1 MKNKRL
7 LPLSLLALLSL
18 VSCANPQPSSSSS
31 SSEEEITSENGGS
44 SEGGTTSGESASSE
58 EISSETNG
66 SSSEDQTSESE
77 TSSSES
83 SSSSSASE
91 SSSEQTSEEETLQT
105 LVLDESNG
113 KIRGNG
119 YGSGENDSASL
130 PDGSP
135 FSVTYQNGM
144 AQSPYYGQFKKSS
157 GFLRNTNPIKG
168 LKSIKVNYTSGASAM
183 ACFSSSST
191 PGAYSAIAAGETL
204 EANGES
210 YFFVKAGSKV
220 LYIES
225 IEITFLGKGGGSSNP
240 GEKLTWDENYSSSN
254 VSKVTDVNKNLSLY
268 DLGYNTPSK
277 GTQNV
282 LVLPIEFTDS
292 PFSGDDLND
301 IRTLTSGK
309 AEDTHYWE
317 SLASYYEKSSYGQ
330 LNLSFTYADPYS
342 VGMTAEQFYGKAT
355 SDDDRADY
363 CYGSAKA
370 MRDAVAAYKA
380 KNGSDSTKKFDQD
393 GDGFIDSV
401 IMIYSQEQ
409 SPDYDDAGLYWAYR
423 YWDYWDDS
431 LEQVDG
437 SLTENTESPVGYSYF
452 WASLG
457 FFYEGISGGK
467 GKGVDAHTLIHE
479 FGHMLGADDYYNS
492 DGNSS
497 TSAVNEPTGGLT
509 MMAYNVLDHDSFN
522 KLQYGWVDPYYVT
535 GSAEVTLNSFT
546 TSGDCILLADEN
558 GWNGTAFDEYVLIEY
573 YTPTGLNE
581 LDGMTSYLGTG
592 SLSSSGVRIWHVD
605 NRLYLYDSNENDRG
619 WATDA
624 QVEAGSFGS
633 YYPDFALSNS
643 SKNYYSKALSSYNA
657 LTLVSPKGTRF
668 TSKKL
673 SSTQDLFQAGD
684 TFSLLDSSV
693 SSTYKTYFPAGNKL
707 DNGNELPYKVE
718 VVSAGGE
725 QAKIRIS
732 KKA

>member
-1 MKNKRL
+1 MNNKRL
-7 LPLSLLALLSL
+7 LPLSILALLSL
-18 VSCANPQPSSSSS
+18 ASCVAPQPNAPSSSSEQTS
-31 SSEEEITSENGGS
+31 SGFV
-44 SEGGTTSGESASSE
+44 SGESTSGSESGAASSE
-58 EISSETNG
+58 DEG
-66 SSSEDQTSESE
+66 SSSEGQTTSAESE
-77 TSSSES
+77 GPSES
-83 SSSSSASE
+83 SSSSSE
-91 SSSEQTSEEETLQT
+91 LTSEEEALQT

-113 KIRGNG
+113 KIRGNR
-119 YGSGENDSASL
+119 YNTSPNENDTAVMG
-130 PDGSP
+130 DGSS
-135 FSVTYQNGM
+135 FSMTYEYGM
-144 AQSPYYGQFKKSS
+144 AKSPYYGQFKKSV
-157 GFLRNTNPIKG
+157 GVLRNTNPIKG
-168 LKSIKVNYTSGASAM
+168 LKSIKVNYVSDASAS
-183 ACFSSSST
+183 ACFSSSSN
-191 PGAYSAIAAGETL
+191 PGAYSSFASGTTL
-204 EANGES
+204 EANGEE
-210 YFFVKAGSKV
+210 YFFIKAGKNV

-225 IEITFLGKGGGSSNP
+225 IEITFTGKGGSSSGSD
-240 GEKLTWDENYSSSN
+240 GKLTWDENYSSSN
-254 VSKVTDVNKNLSLY
+254 VKKVTDVNKNISLY
-268 DLGYNTPSK
+268 DLGYNTASE

-301 IRTLTSGK
+301 IRTLTSGT
-309 AEDTHYWE
+309 AEDTRYWE
-317 SLASYYEKSSYGQ
+317 SLSSYYEKSSYGK
-330 LNLSFTYADPYS
+330 LNLSFTYAEPYS
-342 VGMTAEQFYGKAT
+342 LGVTAEEFYGEST
-355 SDDDRADY
+355 SDEDRAEY

-370 MRDAVAAYKA
+370 MRDAIAAYKV

-409 SPDYDDAGLYWAYR
+409 SPSYDDAGLYWAYR

-431 LEQVDG
+431 LQQVDG
-437 SLTENTESPVGYSYF
+437 SLTENVESPMGYSYF

-457 FFYEGISGGK
+457 FFYEGIDGGK
-467 GKGVDAHTLIHE
+467 GNGVDAHTLIHE
-479 FGHMLGADDYYNS
+479 FGHMLGADDYYNT

-497 TSAVNEPTGGLT
+497 ASAVSEPTGGLT

-546 TSGDCILLADEN
+546 TSGDCILLADED

-605 NRLYLYDSNENDRG
+605 NRLYLYDDNGSERG

-624 QVEAGSFGS
+624 QISAGNFGS
-633 YYPDFALSNS
+633 CYADFALSNS

-673 SSTQDLFQAGD
+673 SSNQDLFQAGD
-684 TFSLLDSSV
+684 AFSLLDSSV
-693 SSTYKTYFPAGNKL
+693 SSTYKNYFPAGGNL
-707 DNGNELPYKVE
+707 DNGKELPYKVE